1 MLRRQIAEGRWG
13 MPETPSRPRP
23 RHKDPLRISVHGLF
37 ALGVLYTLYLA
48 HQVILPVVLAIMVSL
63 LLSPLVRRA
72 TRLGVPRALASFV
85 VLAGLVGIVA
95 GMGTIVGQP
104 ALNWLED
111 APEGIARLT
120 VPDSE
125 LREAFER
132 MARSAQ
138 EVERA
143 VAEAQEADPGEQ
155 ERAEAPVV
163 VQQEVSWRGQLAVG
177 LRNVMVAVT
186 LALTLTFF
194 LLVSGDRL
202 IQNYVRLLAQRADRR
217 ASLRMIQE
225 AQREIARYLGFITI
239 SNSLVGVLT
248 AAMVWLI
255 GLPEPVV
262 WGVITGLLRFIP
274 YLGVV
279 LSVALLA
286 VVSAVTFSEP
296 WLILAAPAGYLALS
310 SFVGFIVEPYFHGY
324 RLSINP
330 VVIFLSIFFW
340 GWLWGAIGVLLAV
353 PLMTVLQVILR
364 SSPRLYPVYQL
375 ISR

>member
-1 MLRRQIAEGRWG
+1 MSDSEPDRGKVGAGYSDSLRV
-13 MPETPSRPRP
+13 
-23 RHKDPLRISVHGLF
+23 SVHGLF

-48 HQVILPVVLAIMVSL
+48 HEVILPVVLAIMVSL

-72 TRLGVPRALASFV
+72 SRRGIPRALAAFA
-85 VLAGLVGIVA
+85 LLVALVSTVA
-95 GMGTIVGQP
+95 GVGVVVGPP
-104 ALNWLED
+104 ALNWLEE
-111 APEGIARLT
+111 APEGIARIT

-132 MARSAQ
+132 MTRSA
-138 EVERA
+138 ERVEEA
-143 VAEAQEADPGEQ
+143 VAEAQDLAEDDP
-155 ERAEAPVV
+155 PVV
-163 VQQEVSWRGQLAVG
+163 VQQEMTWRGQLAVA
-177 LRNVMVAVT
+177 LRDTAVALT

-202 IQNYVRLLAQRADRR
+202 IQNYVRLLGLRADRR

-225 AQREIARYLGFITI
+225 AQFEIARYLGFITI
-239 SNSLVGVLT
+239 SNSLVGVCTGL
-248 AAMVWLI
+248 MVWGI
-255 GLPEPVV
+255 GLPEPVL
-262 WGVITGLLRFIP
+262 WGVFAGLLRFVP

-279 LSVALLA
+279 LTVVLLA
-286 VVSAVTFSEP
+286 IVSAVTYTDP
-296 WLILAAPAGYLALS
+296 LMILAAPVAYLMLASL
-310 SFVGFIVEPYFHGY
+310 VGFVIEPYFHGY
-324 RLSINP
+324 RLAINP

-364 SSPRLYPVYQL
+364 SSPKLRPIYQL

>member
-1 MLRRQIAEGRWG
+1 MADLL
-13 MPETPSRPRP
+13 SRPSP
-23 RHKDPLRISVHGLF
+23 RRKDPLRISVHGLF
-37 ALGVLYTLYLA
+37 ALGILYTLYLA

-72 TRLGVPRALASFV
+72 TRLGIPRALAAFV
-85 VLAGLVGIVA
+85 LLTGLVGIVA
-95 GMGTIVGQP
+95 GMGMVVGQP

-143 VAEAQEADPGEQ
+143 VAEAQEVDPEYR
-155 ERAEAPVV
+155 EATEAPVV
-163 VQQEVSWRGQLAVG
+163 VQQEGSWRAQLAVG
-177 LRNVMVAVT
+177 LRNVAVAVT

-202 IQNYVRLLAQRADRR
+202 IQNYVRLLAHRADRR

-225 AQREIARYLGFITI
+225 SQREIARYLGFITI

-248 AAMVWLI
+248 AAMVWVI

-262 WGVITGLLRFIP
+262 WGVITALLRFIP

-286 VVSAVTFSEP
+286 VVSAITFSEP
-296 WLILAAPAGYLALS
+296 LLILAAPVAYLALS

-364 SSPRLYPVYQL
+364 SSPRLYPIYQL